1 VAQHR
6 AARAPYAL
14 GTVRQLAIGIPLV
27 RQHVA
32 RQRIVIVVVDHDR
45 ASCRAR
51 YAAASARLR
60 SSILSR
66 AHMGPQNDIT
76 RNLFGCLKRAEQRA
90 HVDQRFFAYGP
101 SQCVLAPLACTTGC
115 GADGVAWMR

>member
-6 AARAPYAL
+6 ATRAPHAL

-32 RQRIVIVVVDHDR
+32 RQRVVVVVVDHDC
-45 ASCRAR
+45 APCACRAR
-51 YAAASARLR
+51 YAAASTRLR
-60 SSILSR
+60 SSWLSR

-76 RNLFGCLKRAEQRA
+76 RNLFGCRKRDAHLA

-101 SQCVLAPLACTTGC
+101 SQCTDAPLPCTTAC
-115 GADGVAWMR
+115 GADGVA